1 METNARR
8 LAVITGASSGL
19 GLDLARQ
26 CAQHNYDLIVAAD
39 EASILDAAE
48 ELAAGGITV
57 RPVQCDLS
65 TPEGVDALRGAIM
78 ASGKPADILIANAG
92 REERGCTVDERLTD
106 ARAYIDGTINLIDQV
121 SRSMRG
127 RGQGRILITYS
138 IAGLV
143 QETSH
148 AAHHS
153 HKAFLNVFAKAL
165 CRELRHTAVTV
176 ACLTAGMNG
185 SNLFD
190 RSARTGYDTMM
201 KGERSVVR
209 GLGNPLGLSAAIIV
223 PGFL

>member
-39 EASILDAAE
+39 EACILDAAE
-48 ELAAGGITV
+48 ELASTGITV

-65 TPEGVDALRGAIM
+65 TLEGVDALRGAIT

-92 REERGCTVDERLTD
+92 REARGRTINQRVAD
-106 ARAYIDGTINLIDQV
+106 ARAYIDGTIYLIDQI

-143 QETSH
+143 QESSRP
-148 AAHHS
+148 AHDS
-153 HKAFLNVFAKAL
+153 HKAFLHSFATAL
-165 CRELRHTAVTV
+165 GRELKHTAISV
-176 ACLTAGMNG
+176 ACVTPGTNG
-185 SNLFD
+185 SILFD
-190 RSARTGYDTMM
+190 GGA
-201 KGERSVVR
+201 
-209 GLGNPLGLSAAIIV
+209 NV
-223 PGFL
+223 PKPNGAGPRHAEQTFLHT